1 MPKCSQSE
9 TIDVLARGVTY
20 ARFRVD
26 LKVEMTQFVCE
37 NILKRARQF
46 DEDARISSVSRRDMD
61 DGILVRVATKMDQ
74 GRSGLVQ
81 ALRDQWPLASV
92 SLVENLVDGHTE
104 AQVLLPNESEQRHL
118 AKIMAH
124 LSGGQAVLRKVAN
137 VLVVILAAVCVHQ
150 AVDITRD

>member
-1 MPKCSQSE
+1 
-9 TIDVLARGVTY
+9 
-20 ARFRVD
+20 
-26 LKVEMTQFVCE
+26 
-37 NILKRARQF
+37 
-46 DEDARISSVSRRDMD
+46 MD
-61 DGILVRVATKMDQ
+61 DGILVRVATKMGQ

-137 VLVVILAAVCVHQ
+137 VLIVILAAVCVHQ